1 MVRNKIHLHYSIFL
15 PYSPTHSLTHSL
27 TQLTFYLYFYFPPLL
42 LLIFLHKV
50 LPKPLFQRLF
60 RQDLLVASMF
70 RNFLLADRIL
80 RSLNCTPQSYPPLP
94 EGVADHPLWLAWD
107 LACETCLFNLIQDGI
122 LGNNKDGNNNNNTNI
137 SSDTTGTAGTAD
149 NTSSGLNI
157 SSKNSRGQHQ
167 RQPLPGQ
174 QQQPGQHQQQH
185 AHHHQHRQQQQHQGQ
200 GQVVDNTSSGHNTHS
215 THSYHLASSVS
226 SPFFSEQLTAFE
238 VWLEYAA
245 IHKGNANH
253 LQPPEQLPVVL
264 QVLLSQVHRVR
275 ALELLKRFLE
285 LGPWAVN
292 LALSLGIFPYVIKLL
307 QSAEYKTV
315 LVNIWSSILKFDP
328 SCQVDLV
335 KDKSLVHF
343 IQPLT
348 QWAKQSGGGGG
359 SSNNTNIVE
368 AAKQRT
374 LIAFCLAAT
383 CHKYP
388 NAQSECLRQNLHG
401 SCAELL
407 TAEIKLRQ
415 QQRRQEQEEEH
426 KHSHNRRASN
436 DASRFQL
443 LSPIAREWICMCIG
457 NLVRSFHLGQT
468 QAYNTNVHLCLIA
481 LQQDDDNANVRAAAT
496 YALSNLLSHIP
507 PPPASSIPSSLGP
520 TSSSSS
526 SSSRRA
532 QMMHPSSSTP
542 SIRSPTPISLGPQA
556 FANTRGI
563 RGIGG
568 PPPSAAAPPFQPG
581 LGGVLP
587 GQQHQQMFLPNHT
600 GMPTPIVPVQTVLP
614 TTANGLSSG
623 HQLQPSNNIPNTN
636 PGGPA
641 TAALS
646 AAMSRGGPT
655 NSIPNNNP
663 GGPATAA
670 LASAMAQGGLA
681 PTQQELQ
688 LLQQSIPQGR
698 EHHQQQ
704 HQQVTR
710 GAPMLSSHAFLSQG
724 GLLQQQQFHQVPAI
738 TPQHPV
744 AGGGSTGALIAGI
757 GGQNFGPIPQQTSLT
772 RATSG
777 PQIGAT
783 VAGNTAMNPQGTLFH
798 PQRTPMTGAP
808 IEMPPIGSPLGR
820 GFSPSFSGQQ
830 PQQQPRRRP
839 TVYEDRRRIEFDLK
853 VIESMIKV
861 LADGSPMVRYE
872 VIMGLSNFVEKY
884 LQAILVVAEDATR
897 VVDVIER
904 LGNIQEEQHG
914 DDNYNN
920 ESNTAH
926 SIESRKRVV
935 SLPRG
940 VNQMNME
947 RFEKCWKALRVIQH
961 DDPHPNVS
969 EAANVIVRVV
979 HETFYDMRMEKE
991 AKIRD
996 MIKSDHGLSGIQEE
1010 GEVGG
1015 GGEGIDRV
1023 KSVSNISMGSPDFK
1037 RNVNIFSPKT
1047 MPRSDG
1053 PSHRLP
1059 KTNLYPLRR
1068 SSSEAGGGNF
1078 PSSNVGDET
1087 RNIPA
1092 MPDRNLIDRVKA
1104 ENLLPKSEFY
1114 KWKKSIFRPD
1124 YDDVD
1129 LEDRDDRDPLNPLGA
1144 ARNYQN
1150 RRNKIV
1156 RREGLNIAHHFVGL
1170 KPQSESQRRDY
1181 DMILNDN
1188 DDEEKDEKDAFLRS
1202 ELKLR
1207 EKQILRNTGGV
1218 KMTSMLKFHSYEN
1231 ALVVCD
1237 NEDFV
1242 SIWDYEN
1249 GVRKSSFKNGNP
1261 SGSRMTTAFWINES
1275 STSLLFVGCDDGS
1288 ARIWNGIVE
1297 NNGQISGQAPTLA
1310 SSFFA
1315 IPDMEPGQRS
1325 SSGLIC
1331 EWQQTTGTLISG
1343 KLLIYLCRI
1352 YRNICY
1358 FFPLLILSS
1367 SSYYIIF
1374 IHNMIHV

>member
-1 MVRNKIHLHYSIFL
+1 
-15 PYSPTHSLTHSL
+15 
-27 TQLTFYLYFYFPPLL
+27 
-42 LLIFLHKV
+42 
-50 LPKPLFQRLF
+50 
-60 RQDLLVASMF
+60 MF

-122 LGNNKDGNNNNNTNI
+122 LGNNKDGNNSNNIN
-137 SSDTTGTAGTAD
+137 SDVTGSVGTAA
-149 NTSSGLNI
+149 NTSSGPSSKDSSKS
-157 SSKNSRGQHQ
+157 SSKNARGQHQ

-174 QQQPGQHQQQH
+174 QQQQQQQQQQH
-185 AHHHQHRQQQQHQGQ
+185 NQPHHHHRQQQQQQHQGL
-200 GQVVDNTSSGHNTHS
+200 GHVGDNTTTKMTRSGHNT
-215 THSYHLASSVS
+215 HLASSVS

-292 LALSLGIFPYVIKLL
+292 LALSLGIFPYVMKLL

-348 QWAKQSGGGGG
+348 QWAKQKSINTNYQGGG
-359 SSNNTNIVE
+359 SNNNNNIAE

-426 KHSHNRRASN
+426 QHQHNRRASN

-443 LSPIAREWICMCIG
+443 LSPIAREWLCMCIG
-457 NLVRSFHLGQT
+457 NLVKSFHLGQT
-468 QAYNTNVHLCLIA
+468 QAYNTNIHLCLIA
-481 LQQDDDNANVRAAAT
+481 LQQDDENANVRAAAT

-507 PPPASSIPSSLGP
+507 PPPASSISSSSGP
-520 TSSSSS
+520 ASSSS
-526 SSSRRA
+526 SSSRRV

-556 FANTRGI
+556 FANTGGI
-563 RGIGG
+563 CGIGG
-568 PPPSAAAPPFQPG
+568 PPSSAVAPSFQPG
-581 LGGVLP
+581 LGGILP
-587 GQQHQQMFLPNHT
+587 GQQHQQQIFPPNPT
-600 GMPTPIVPVQTVLP
+600 GMPTPIVSVQTVLS
-614 TTANGLSSG
+614 TAANGLSSG
-623 HQLQPSNNIPNTN
+623 HQLQPTTNNIH
-636 PGGPA
+636 
-641 TAALS
+641 
-646 AAMSRGGPT
+646 
-655 NSIPNNNP
+655 NNNP

-670 LASAMAQGGLA
+670 LAAAMARGGLA
-681 PTQQELQ
+681 PTQQQLQ
-688 LLQQSIPQGR
+688 LLQQSIPQGSG
-698 EHHQQQ
+698 HQQQ
-704 HQQVTR
+704 QQQQQQQVTR
-710 GAPMLSSHAFLSQG
+710 GAPMLSSHAFLSQE
-724 GLLQQQQFHQVPAI
+724 GLLQQQQLQQVPAL

-744 AGGGSTGALIAGI
+744 AV
-757 GGQNFGPIPQQTSLT
+757 QQTLLT
-772 RATSG
+772 RAKSG
-777 PQIGAT
+777 PQIGSAAAGHT
-783 VAGNTAMNPQGTLFH
+783 VTNPSQQQQQQQQQQGTLFH
-798 PQRTPMTGAP
+798 PQRTQMTGAP
-808 IEMPPIGSPLGR
+808 ISMIASQPPPPIGMPIMGSPLGIGASAVGSPIMMRQMR
-820 GFSPSFSGQQ
+820 GLSPSSAGQQ
-830 PQQQPRRRP
+830 QQQQPRRRP

-853 VIESMIKV
+853 VIESMVKV

-872 VIMGLSNFVEKY
+872 VIMGFSNFVEKY

-897 VVDVIER
+897 VIDVTER
-904 LGNIQEEQHG
+904 LGNIREEQHG

-926 SIESRKRVV
+926 SIESCKRVV

-940 VNQMNME
+940 VNQMIME

-979 HETFYDMRMEKE
+979 HETVYDMRMEKE

-996 MIKSDHGLSGIQEE
+996 MNKIDHVLSGIQEE

-1015 GGEGIDRV
+1015 GGEGMDRV
-1023 KSVSNISMGSPDFK
+1023 KSVLNISMGSPEFN
-1037 RNVNIFSPKT
+1037 RNNNNISPRT

-1059 KTNLYPLRR
+1059 KTKLYPLRR
-1068 SSSEAGGGNF
+1068 SSSEATGGNF
-1078 PSSNVGDET
+1078 PSSNVGWET
-1087 RNIPA
+1087 KNISSLA
-1092 MPDRNLIDRVKA
+1092 VPDRNLIDRVKA

-1114 KWKKSIFRPD
+1114 NWKKSIFRPD

-1129 LEDRDDRDPLNPLGA
+1129 FEDREDRDPLNPLGA

-1156 RREGLNIAHHFVGL
+1156 RREGYTIAHHFVGL
-1170 KPQSESQRRDY
+1170 KPQSESQRRGL

-1207 EKQILRNTGGV
+1207 EKHILKNTGGV

-1275 STSLLFVGCDDGS
+1275 SMSLLFVGCDDGS
-1288 ARIWNGIVE
+1288 ARIWNGIVQ
-1297 NNGQISGQAPTLA
+1297 NNGQISSQAPTLA

-1325 SSGLIC
+1325 RSGLIC

-1343 KLLIYLCRI
+1343 KLLIYLCSI
-1352 YRNICY
+1352 YRNICRI
-1358 FFPLLILSS
+1358 FHLLISSS
-1367 SSYYIIF
+1367 SSYYMIF
-1374 IHNMIHV
+1374 IPMIYV